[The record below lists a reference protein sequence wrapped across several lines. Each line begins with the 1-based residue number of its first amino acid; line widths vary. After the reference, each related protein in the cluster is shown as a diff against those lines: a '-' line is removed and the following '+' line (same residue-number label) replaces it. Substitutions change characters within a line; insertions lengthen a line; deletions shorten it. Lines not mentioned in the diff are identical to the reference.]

1 MSKPDQ
7 LTQPAQVAEVSRSE
21 TTAGEGAELTR
32 SEESRMDVASEGS
45 RMDAAGQTPLGGSR
59 ADAAGGGARIGP
71 ASHESRRDAA
81 GLAPLEDSRVEGV
94 RERRMDFVGEESMG
108 NLVAE
113 ELTGNH
119 VTTAAGHA
127 VESFSMSGT
136 RAVVRL
142 LGSEIG
148 LTFRRPRNLALLA
161 VLAVVPVLI
170 GVAIR
175 VAGDGVDFVGQV
187 AGNGLVLTFAAF
199 FVMLPLVLPL
209 AVGVVAG
216 DSIAGE
222 ASLGTLR
229 YLLTAPAGRTR
240 LLVLKYLN
248 VVVFAVA
255 ACGAVAVSALVTGLL
270 LFPVGPVTLL
280 SGSTVPLAEGLL
292 RIGLVALYAAAGMAA
307 LGALALAISTFTEA
321 PIGAIAATLVLVV
334 VARVLQAIPQLAVID
349 PYLLTSWW
357 DKFDGALRAPI
368 AVDQMGQG
376 LLAFGAYILVFGTIA
391 WARFTSRDIT
401 A

>member
-1 MSKPDQ
+1 MSKHDQ
-7 LTQPAQVAEVSRSE
+7 LTQPAQVAEASRSE
-21 TTAGEGAELTR
+21 TMAGEGAELTR
-32 SEESRMDVASEGS
+32 SEESRMDVVGEGS
-45 RMDAAGQTPLGGSR
+45 RVDS
-59 ADAAGGGARIGP
+59 AGGAGS
-71 ASHESRRDAA
+71 ASHESRMDAV
-81 GLAPLEDSRVEGV
+81 GRTPLEDSRMDGV
-94 RERRMDFVGEESMG
+94 GGRTRMDSAGEESTG
-108 NLVAE
+108 NRVAE
-113 ELTGNH
+113 EPTGDQ
-119 VTTAAGHA
+119 VAARHG

-248 VVVFAVA
+248 VVVFAAA
-255 ACGAVAVSALVTGLL
+255 ACGVVAVSALITGLV

-321 PIGAIAATLVLVV
+321 PIWAIAATLVLVV

-376 LLAFGAYILVFGTIA
+376 LLAFGAYILVFGAIA